1 MNIAIEK
8 QNIKEVEHIR
18 QLVLSLQ
25 HTQSFL
31 YKNLCDKLK
40 LTPEDEEK
48 LFDYIYNGEDIK
60 LIEKVNLP

>member
-25 HTQSFL
+25 NTQSFL

-40 LTPEDEEK
+40 LTSEDEEK

-60 LIEKVNLP
+60 LTEKINLP